1 MSPGEHDILAMCRDE
16 GFALAGVCAARPS
29 DHADSFREWLESGQH
44 GSMDYL
50 ARNVEERLDPSV
62 MLPGAKS
69 LIMVADQYARRGDTD
84 TKPSPTNTDPAPA
97 GRIARYAQGRDYHV
111 VMKKRLH
118 RLCDALREA
127 HPDEQFRAFV
137 DTAPVL
143 EREHAARA
151 GLGWIGKHTLLIHPT
166 LGSWLLLGGILT
178 TLKLD
183 ESNTTPITDHCGGCT
198 RCIDA
203 CPTDA
208 ITPYSVH
215 ASKCISYLTIERRE
229 PIDPSFNE
237 SIGDWLFGCDVCQE
251 VCPHNS
257 ERPDTIDTGTPNEAY
272 APRRTGFNVLEVLD
286 WSVEDRQRAFQTSA
300 LKRATL
306 DMFKRNAAIVLENH
320 RSTTSESD
328 PG

>member
-1 MSPGEHDILAMCRDE
+1 MSQREHDILAMCRDE
-16 GFALAGVCAARPS
+16 GFALAGVCAAKPS
-29 DHADSFREWLESGQH
+29 DHAQSFRDWLDSGQH

-50 ARNVEERLDPSV
+50 ARNVEERLDPAV
-62 MLPGAKS
+62 MLPGATS
-69 LIMVADQYARRGDTD
+69 LIMVADQYAKRGDTNESD
-84 TKPSPTNTDPAPA
+84 HGPV

-127 HPDEQFRAFV
+127 HPNEQFRAFV

-178 TLKLD
+178 TLTLD
-183 ESNTTPITDHCGGCT
+183 EADTTPITDHCGGCT

-208 ITPYSVH
+208 ITPYSVN

-229 PIDPSFNE
+229 PIDPGFNE

-257 ERPDTIDTGTPNEAY
+257 PRPDTIDTGTPHEAY
-272 APRRTGFNVLEVLD
+272 ESRRTGFNVIEVLD

-306 DMFKRNAAIVLENH
+306 NMFKRNAAIVLENR
-320 RSTTSESD
+320 RSPSD
-328 PG
+328 DSSG